1 MKTYRL
7 TFDFKNGKQ
16 IEIDITCDEE
26 IIDDISQTITE
37 MIKFKRYGPVRI
49 TSDYGNRR
57 HIIDMNEIQH
67 FSWYVKLDNGNK

>member
-26 IIDDISQTITE
+26 IIDDVAKTI
-37 MIKFKRYGPVRI
+37 K
-49 TSDYGNRR
+49 
-57 HIIDMNEIQH
+57 NEIQH
-67 FSWYVKLDNGNK
+67 FSWYVKLDNGNKIKSEEVSDED

>member
-16 IEIDITCDEE
+16 IEIDITCDEDLIVE
-26 IIDDISQTITE
+26 IAQTINE
-37 MIKFKRYGPVRI
+37 MIKLKRYGPVRI
-49 TSDYGNRR
+49 ASDYGKR

-67 FSWYVKLDNGNK
+67 FSWRVKLDNGNK